1 MRHWLFLIIL
11 TISMAFGGYG
21 EVSATSQQRNNDR
34 IQQVGHKDHS
44 HEAILTD
51 GSTIYQVCNS
61 RPQRLLPSWS
71 LSIHQNGSKLPFYHK
86 LFQSLFTHFGG
97 KPRCE
102 SAPFHFDVASKYY
115 VICLRH
121 LRC

>member
-21 EVSATSQQRNNDR
+21 KVSAASLPENDR
-34 IQQVGHKDHS
+34 VQEIEHKEHN
-44 HEAILTD
+44 HEATLSD
-51 GSTIYQVCNS
+51 GSGIYRVCNS

-71 LSIHQNGSKLPFYHK
+71 LSIHQNGSKLPYYHK
-86 LFQSLFTHFGG
+86 LFQSLLTQFGG
-97 KPRCE
+97 KPRSE
-102 SAPFHFDVASKYY
+102 TAPFHFDVASEYY
-115 VICLRH
+115 VIYLRH